1 MDNLIPVR
9 DYMESL
15 VDRLEVAMRQQ
26 IDALRADIDRL
37 QHDYV
42 TRAEFD
48 TMSNNIQRELDR
60 IERHHNEKTR
70 ETKDDL
76 INRLTEF
83 KEDIKRS
90 NERSLVLWGLIV
102 GVLGLVAQL
111 IVNVMF

>member
-48 TMSNNIQRELDR
+48 TMANNFQRELDR
-60 IERHHNEKTR
+60 IERHQTEKTKAAR
-70 ETKDDL
+70 AAARAKA
-76 INRLTEF
+76 
-83 KEDIKRS
+83 KKKR
-90 NERSLVLWGLIV
+90 G
-102 GVLGLVAQL
+102 
-111 IVNVMF
+111 